1 MQPTDM
7 TPLADSPRPRGRA
20 VRGAVVAGAVAAGC
34 LAMSAGSASGAVN
47 IGGWGQI
54 HADMGGGA
62 IAWADAQP
70 AKTKTFTYWRVDAAH
85 ARVSGNRITGDTEPV
100 AVRTSAGPLT
110 GVDIRMAGPQ
120 RAFTLTASGDAF
132 AGPVIWCCT
141 AEDLEVVVS
150 SDSDGAAPHPFG
162 AGMDGTRVRWIA
174 GGPGGAFL
182 GSGDAVENAER
193 VTSATIP
200 GNPGPGLASIAQ
212 GIAAWADRG
221 GSSIR
226 IGVPSDSGVSGIRE
240 VAQGGRVAQVRA
252 VPGYVVSVVRAGGW
266 RVTRTDAA
274 TGAVAVV
281 WKGSARPQIGAGGR
295 AIAIGA
301 GRAVLTSRGGAAR
314 KVGDARG
321 PIAAIATDGSRV
333 AVFERVSRKAKVG
346 KATKT
351 VRTTAVRIVGRVR

>member
-1 MQPTDM
+1 M
-7 TPLADSPRPRGRA
+7 LAAGIA
-20 VRGAVVAGAVAAGC
+20 AAGTIGLVAGTAN
-34 LAMSAGSASGAVN
+34 GAVN

-54 HADMGGGA
+54 YADMGGGG

-70 AKTKTFTYWRVDAAH
+70 AKTKTFTYFRVDAAH
-85 ARVSGNRITGDTEPV
+85 ARVNGNRISGDTEPV

-110 GVDIRMAGPQ
+110 GVDIRMAGPR
-120 RAFTLTASGDAF
+120 RAFTLTASGSAF

-141 AEDLEVVVS
+141 TEDLEVVVS

-182 GSGDAVENAER
+182 GSGDPVESAER
-193 VTSATIP
+193 VTSAPIP

-212 GIAAWADRG
+212 GIAAWADIG

-226 IGVPSDSGVSGIRE
+226 IGVPSDTGVSGIRE
-240 VAQGGRVAQVRA
+240 VAQGGRVTQVRA
-252 VPGYVVSVVRAGGW
+252 MPGYVVAVVQAGGW

-274 TGAVAVV
+274 SGAVTVV
-281 WKGSARPQIGAGGR
+281 WRGSARPQVGAGGR

-301 GRAVLTSRGGAAR
+301 GRAVLTSRGGAAK
-314 KVGDARG
+314 KVADARG
-321 PIAAIATDGSRV
+321 PISAVATDGSRV

-351 VRTTAVRIVGRVR
+351 VRTTAVRVVGRVR

>member
-1 MQPTDM
+1 MQLTST
-7 TPLADSPRPRGRA
+7 TPVRRA
-20 VRGAVVAGAVAAGC
+20 VAIVAGAAAAG
-34 LAMSAGSASGAVN
+34 AMAIAAGGAHGAVT

-54 HADMGGGA
+54 YADMGGGA

-85 ARVSGNRITGDTEPV
+85 ARVTSRGISGDTEPV

-120 RAFTLTASGDAF
+120 RAFTLTASGSAF
-132 AGPVIWCCT
+132 AGPVIWCCSP
-141 AEDLEVVVS
+141 EDLEVVVS

-193 VTSATIP
+193 VTSAGIP
-200 GNPGPGLASIAQ
+200 GNPGPGLASVAQ
-212 GIAAWADRG
+212 GIAAWADVG

-226 IGVPSDSGVSGIRE
+226 IGVPSDAGVSGIRE
-240 VAQGGRVAQVRA
+240 VPQGGRVAQVRA
-252 VPGYVVSVVRAGGW
+252 VPGFVVAVVRAGGW

-274 TGAVAVV
+274 SGAVTVV
-281 WKGSARPQIGAGGR
+281 WKGSSRPQIGAGGK

-301 GRAVLTSRGGAAR
+301 GRAVLTSRGGAAK
-314 KVGDARG
+314 KVGDAKG
-321 PIAAIATDGSRV
+321 QVAAIATDGSRV
-333 AVFERVSRKAKVG
+333 AVFERVSRTAKVG
-346 KATKT
+346 KVTKT
-351 VRTTAVRIVGRVR
+351 VRNTAVRIVGRVR

>member
-1 MQPTDM
+1 M
-7 TPLADSPRPRGRA
+7 RGRII
-20 VRGAVVAGAVAAGC
+20 AAGIAAAGGVGL
-34 LAMSAGSASGAVN
+34 LAGTASGAVN

-54 HADMGGGA
+54 TADMGGGA
-62 IAWADAQP
+62 IAWSDAQP

-85 ARVSGNRITGDTEPV
+85 ARVGGGGISGETEPV

-110 GVDIRMAGPQ
+110 GVDIRIAGPR
-120 RAFTLTASGDAF
+120 RAFTLTASGSTF

-141 AEDLEVVVS
+141 TEDLEVVVS
-150 SDSDGAAPHPFG
+150 SDSDGAAPHPYG
-162 AGMDGTRVRWIA
+162 AGMDGTRVRWIG

-193 VTSATIP
+193 VTSAAIP
-200 GNPGPGLASIAQ
+200 GNPAPGLASIAQ
-212 GIAAWADRG
+212 GIAAWADKG

-226 IGVPSDSGVSGIRE
+226 IGVPADTGVTGIRE
-240 VAQGGRVAQVRA
+240 VPQGGRVAQVRA
-252 VPGYVVSVVRAGGW
+252 VPGFVVAVVRASGW
-266 RVTRTDAA
+266 RVTRTDAS
-274 TGAVAVV
+274 TGAVTVV

-301 GRAVLTSRGGAAR
+301 GRAVLTSRGGAAK
-314 KVGDARG
+314 KVADARG

-333 AVFERVSRKAKVG
+333 VVFERVSRKAKVG

-351 VRTTAVRIVGRVR
+351 VRTTAVRVAGRVR